1 MTLHGRSFVHF
12 PESRLVP
19 IGGFRQSCGFWIAR
33 RDERRKAARAA
44 CEELLSIIGDFS
56 ERLRKE
62 YASRK
67 DDVLKAL
74 LTVRDDLN
82 TELRRAIQDLI
93 RKGA

>member
-1 MTLHGRSFVHF
+1 VRECGSV
-12 PESRLVP
+12 EALVQQ
-19 IGGFRQSCGFWIAR
+19 FRKTALDAKGSL
-33 RDERRKAARAA
+33 RDLLRAA
-44 CEELLSIIGDFS
+44 IIQPGKTTREGSPLDFS

-82 TELRRAIQDLI
+82 TELRRTIQDLI